1 MRTLFRLLTL
11 IGLIAVVATPAAAQY
26 RSLFS
31 EDQGRLRVDSAANPA
46 VIRSRAATVDTSLL
60 AAAGGSVSGLSAPSA
75 ARTIDLDLFGDVRL
89 VAQLQRVEA
98 VPGTGGFAWVGEVA
112 GVEGSQV
119 VLSVAGGVLSGTV
132 NLPNAS
138 YSVRPSP
145 AGGYVISEVQAS
157 TLPRDEAA
165 ARPAA
170 SRDRLVASSAA
181 AAAADSGDVVDLL
194 LYYTT
199 ATKTAAGGTAAINS
213 LVTASIAQVNSVF
226 AASGLSLRVR
236 LVAALE
242 TDYAE
247 SGTARV
253 DAEAIRNR
261 ADVRAARD
269 QFGADLVTVLVSR
282 DPQSSGWAYYGVSNG
297 NAFPEYGY
305 SAVVYYNYFGYIYS
319 LAHEI
324 GHNLGCL
331 HEPGNN
337 GGADNAGAFPYSL
350 GYTDTAHRFYDVM
363 SYGCSGC
370 SSINQFSSQVNMFQG
385 LPTGTAQQD
394 NARTINETRFLVANF
409 RPTAA
414 AAIEAPSA
422 LAANVSGTN
431 VTLTWRAVGG
441 ATGYVLEVGSAAGLS
456 NLGTL
461 ATGSAATS
469 FFASGVPAGTY
480 YVRVRAQSAAGT
492 SLPSNEVAVVVR

>member
-1 MRTLFRLLTL
+1 MRNLFRLLTL
-11 IGLIAVVATPAAAQY
+11 VALIAVVATPAAAQY

-46 VIRSRAATVDTSLL
+46 VIRSRAAAVDTSLL

-89 VAQLQRVEA
+89 VAQLQRVET
-98 VPGTGGFAWVGEVA
+98 VPGTGGFAWVGDVA
-112 GVEGSQV
+112 GIEGSQV

-138 YSVRPSP
+138 YSVRPSVS
-145 AGGYVISEVQAS
+145 GGYVISEVQAS
-157 TLPRDEAA
+157 KLPGDEAA
-165 ARPAA
+165 ARPGAA
-170 SRDRLVASSAA
+170 HDRLVASSAA
-181 AAAADSGDVVDLL
+181 SAADSGDVVDLL

-199 ATKTAAGGTAAINS
+199 ATKAAAGGTAAINS
-213 LVTASIAQVNSVF
+213 LVTASIAQVNAVF
-226 AASGLSLRVR
+226 AASGLALRVR

-247 SGTARV
+247 TGTARL
-253 DAEAIRNR
+253 DAEAIRSR
-261 ADVRAARD
+261 ADVRATRD
-269 QFGADLVTVLVSR
+269 QLGADLVTVLVSR
-282 DPQSSGWAYYGVSNG
+282 DPQSSGWAYYGVSGG

-337 GGADNAGAFPYSL
+337 GGNDSAGAFAYSL
-350 GYTDTAHRFYDVM
+350 GYTDASHRFYDVM
-363 SYGCSGC
+363 SYGCAGC
-370 SSINQFSSQVNMFQG
+370 ASINQFSSQVNTYRG
-385 LPTGTAQQD
+385 LPTGTPLQD

-409 RPTAA
+409 RPSAA

-422 LAANVSGTN
+422 LAATVNGAT
-431 VTLTWRAVGG
+431 VTLSWRGATG

-469 FFASGVPAGTY
+469 FSASGVPAGTY
-480 YVRVRAQSAAGT
+480 YVRVRAQNAAGT
-492 SLPSNEVAVVVR
+492 SLPSNEAAIVVR